1 MIDPQLMEKWK
12 TELFQ
17 DQALNKLFDQHLTLE
32 EFVLLILKN
41 YNMVQLGDIFQ
52 KLTSINQSISM
63 QLDHYIKNNYELL
76 IEDLKDK
83 SQQCDNDVI
92 IEALQKIKFIQQRLQ
107 DNYVTKY
114 NKIIKLLPIKQ
125 NSELALQKCKQ
136 LQKFSVQLK
145 LLRSL
150 AQQQNNSINITDAQ
164 RVSNALFE
172 IDRLPIKQ
180 FQFYKNN
187 QTYIK
192 QVEETLQIKVTRKFE
207 DSLSAKSVPDLT
219 QCLGIFYSLGRLS
232 EILELKCNQVLKQ
245 ISEQYKI
252 LFSNSKSFLPDYRNQ
267 IKNELNQ
274 MILIWLIYQAMN
286 QTDQYHLINYQE
298 ELKDQFPHLFL
309 MVWKKY
315 TDVIQQSIQII
326 IDNKQK
332 YESTY
337 NNLVHFYPII
347 KDIYYDQLIM
357 FSEQIL
363 IFPSSILLSLNQN
376 EIQGQLMS
384 SLNVLRPLHQMQF
397 ILLLK
402 EQITNLAN
410 DVYVQEK
417 GQPYV
422 EKALNA
428 LTSFIDFVKLEFEQI
443 KYDGQSFKFMTQKLL
458 HEYNS
463 LIESFQGMTYTN
475 ECLAVLSVSMPYFWK
490 QLLDH
495 PLNHELEMS
504 ELLVKKEG
512 LKQIDS
518 NLQILFDQYLQ
529 RRKITQDLINA
540 LLKN

>member
-17 DQALNKLFDQHLTLE
+17 DQALNKLFDQDLTLE

-83 SQQCDNDVI
+83 SQLCDNEVI
-92 IEALQKIKFIQQRLQ
+92 IEALKKIKFIQQRIQ

-114 NKIIKLLPIKQ
+114 NKIIKLMPIKQ
-125 NSELALQKCKQ
+125 NSEIALQMCKQ
-136 LQKFSVQLK
+136 LQQFSVQLK

-164 RVSNALFE
+164 RVANALFE
-172 IDRLPIKQ
+172 IDRLQIKQ
-180 FQFYKNN
+180 FQYYKNN

-219 QCLGIFYSLGRLS
+219 QCLGIFYSLGRLP

-286 QTDQYHLINYQE
+286 QTDQYHLITYQE

-315 TDVIQQSIQII
+315 TDVLQQSIQII

-376 EIQGQLMS
+376 ELLEQLMS
-384 SLNVLRPLHQMQF
+384 SLNVLKPLHQMQF

-417 GQPYV
+417 GQTYI
-422 EKALNA
+422 EKALNTM
-428 LTSFIDFVKLEFEQI
+428 TSFIDFVKLEFEQI
-443 KYDGQSFKFMTQKLL
+443 KYDGQSFKFMSQKLL

-463 LIESFQGMTYTN
+463 LVESFQGMNYTN
-475 ECLAVLSVSMPYFWK
+475 ECLAILSVSMPYFWK

-504 ELLVKKEG
+504 ELYVKKEG
-512 LKQIDS
+512 FKQIDQ
-518 NLQILFDQYLQ
+518 NLQILFDQYFQ

-540 LLKN
+540 LQKN

>member
-125 NSELALQKCKQ
+125 NSELALQMCKQ

-164 RVSNALFE
+164 RVANALFE

-286 QTDQYHLINYQE
+286 QTDQYHLITYQE

>member
-83 SQQCDNDVI
+83 SQQCDNEVI
-92 IEALQKIKFIQQRLQ
+92 IEALEKIKFIQQRLQ
-107 DNYVTKY
+107 ENYVNKY
-114 NKIIKLLPIKQ
+114 NKIMKLLPIKQ
-125 NSELALQKCKQ
+125 NSELALQMCKQ

-150 AQQQNNSINITDAQ
+150 AQQQNNNINITDAQ
-164 RVSNALFE
+164 RVANALFE
-172 IDRLPIKQ
+172 IDRLQIKQ

-187 QTYIK
+187 HTYIK
-192 QVEETLQIKVTRKFE
+192 QVEESLQIKVTRKFE

-286 QTDQYHLINYQE
+286 QTDQYHLITYQE

-315 TDVIQQSIQII
+315 TDVLQQSIQII

-376 EIQGQLMS
+376 EIQEQLMS
-384 SLNVLRPLHQMQF
+384 SLNILRPLHQMQF

-417 GQPYV
+417 GQTYV
-422 EKALNA
+422 EKALNT

-475 ECLAVLSVSMPYFWK
+475 ECLNVLSVSMPYFWK

-504 ELLVKKEG
+504 ELFIKKDG
-512 LKQIDS
+512 FKQIDS